1 MGKVKN
7 TKKTKV
13 TKKEQNIDES
23 VAEILIGTMLVST
36 SDFNGGILLE
46 KLVVLFGFVI
56 LLVGIIKAL
65 PKYREQNKK
74 GMFILLSTVG
84 IVVIF
89 TMIGLVLKLFG
100 VL

>member
-56 LLVGIIKAL
+56 LLVGIIRAL

-74 GMFILLSTVG
+74 GMLILLSTVG